1 MEKQIKIVGVKKA
14 VGEAKRWTEKR
25 NGNIANIMLDT
36 ETGKVWTDVFTDCNS
51 YINYKTK
58 SIKSVGRLLM
68 ENSLE
73 MTMKNVKEVCLEL
86 LEMSQ
91 IFKYENEIVSEEEFE
106 KIEES
111 GYVIK
116 VENCGCSSVELGYT
130 YYNVILTTG
139 EEMSI
144 YFKQQ
149 EN

>member
-1 MEKQIKIVGVKKA
+1 
-14 VGEAKRWTEKR
+14 
-25 NGNIANIMLDT
+25 MLDT
-36 ETGKVWTDVFTDCNS
+36 ENGKVWTDVFTDCNNW
-51 YINYKTK
+51 INYRTK
-58 SIKSVGRLLM
+58 SIKSVSRLLM

-73 MTMKNVKEVCLEL
+73 TTMKNVKEVCLEM
-86 LEMSQ
+86 LEMLQ

-106 KIEES
+106 KIEKN

-116 VENCGCSSVELGYT
+116 VENCGNSGLKLGCT